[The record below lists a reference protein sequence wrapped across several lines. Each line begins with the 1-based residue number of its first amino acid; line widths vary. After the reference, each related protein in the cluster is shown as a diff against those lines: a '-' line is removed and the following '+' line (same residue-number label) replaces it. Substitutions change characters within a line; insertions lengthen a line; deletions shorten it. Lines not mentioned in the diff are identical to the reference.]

1 MALASPSKS
10 TYLQYGSLLH
20 TRSITCSSWCYQDGE
35 IISSPTKGV
44 PRYPRE
50 FEGHDR

>member
-10 TYLQYGSLLH
+10 TYLQYESLLH
-20 TRSITCSSWCYQDGE
+20 TRSITCSSWRYQDGE

-44 PRYPRE
+44 PRYPQRIR
-50 FEGHDR
+50 GT